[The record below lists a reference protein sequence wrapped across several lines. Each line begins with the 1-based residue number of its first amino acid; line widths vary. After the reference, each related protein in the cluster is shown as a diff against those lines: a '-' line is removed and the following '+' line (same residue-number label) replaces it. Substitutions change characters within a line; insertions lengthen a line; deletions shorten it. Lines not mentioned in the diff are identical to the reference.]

1 MTTHI
6 LVAGAETDNVILVK
20 EAVANLDYQVIPA
33 PSMSLALF
41 LAQKNLPELVIC
53 DLRLVDGDPMSFLLE
68 LHSDDELK
76 QIPFMLVTKQDV
88 PEAEAKR
95 FMAAG
100 AALVLGSD
108 IDAKELLNTIEP
120 YIEARLASKE
130 ERVIETSE

>member
-41 LAQKNLPELVIC
+41 LAQKNLPELVVC
-53 DLRLVDGDPMSFLLE
+53 DLRLVDGDPLSFLLE
-68 LHSDDELK
+68 LHADDELR
-76 QIPFMLVTKQDV
+76 QVPFMLITKHDVSEAETKQ
-88 PEAEAKR
+88 
-95 FMAAG
+95 FMTAG
-100 AALVLGSD
+100 AALVLSGR
-108 IDAKELLNTIEP
+108 IEARELLATIEP
-120 YIEARLASKE
+120 YINARLASKP